1 MNQAMLTK
9 QFWKIHHNPHSLL
22 ARTYKAKYF
31 PRGSIQDCCPKP
43 HYSWFW
49 KNIINHDYSTLKEGR
64 WWIGDGYNIPLYH
77 KDWFHWPSLNL
88 QDHRLP
94 TGIVGDLINHNSAS
108 WNYNMVKS
116 LYPSSLDRQIL
127 QIPITKT
134 NYVQDKLVWKHASN
148 GEYQV
153 KKAYEI
159 LNSKHLISA
168 NHNHPNQVVWSK
180 IWKMKTPPKVNTFVW
195 KLMLDSLP
203 TFANLRHRGISVDS
217 KCPFYNE
224 QEENNT
230 HLFLLCPFSR
240 ACWHGTL
247 LAIHSSDFCNISIQ
261 QWLTGVI
268 NNHNSKDYISMNYLQ
283 AIFTT
288 LWTIWNHRN
297 RVVHEGISPNPMQV
311 ILMVQSLS
319 CRYNRTRMHSQ
330 TNPTQFSS

>member
-1 MNQAMLTK
+1 MLFNCLIFCNWEILCLQLHLINWDRVCQPKRLGGLGLKTFKTMNQAMLSK

-168 NHNHPNQVVWSK
+168 NHNHPN
-180 IWKMKTPPKVNTFVW
+180 
-195 KLMLDSLP
+195 
-203 TFANLRHRGISVDS
+203 
-217 KCPFYNE
+217 
-224 QEENNT
+224 
-230 HLFLLCPFSR
+230 
-240 ACWHGTL
+240 
-247 LAIHSSDFCNISIQ
+247 
-261 QWLTGVI
+261 
-268 NNHNSKDYISMNYLQ
+268 
-283 AIFTT
+283 
-288 LWTIWNHRN
+288 
-297 RVVHEGISPNPMQV
+297 
-311 ILMVQSLS
+311 
-319 CRYNRTRMHSQ
+319 
-330 TNPTQFSS
+330 